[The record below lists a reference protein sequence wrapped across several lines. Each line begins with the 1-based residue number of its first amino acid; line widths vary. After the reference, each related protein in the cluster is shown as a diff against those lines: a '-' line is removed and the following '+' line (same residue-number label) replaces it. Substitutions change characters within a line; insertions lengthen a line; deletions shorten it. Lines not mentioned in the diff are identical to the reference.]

1 MELVKSSYN
10 PEEVIIL
17 LKDITGL
24 VEPMGTEEREK
35 LIQSGV
41 HYSEMLPLEYK
52 PTEKYMKIY
61 EEELVR
67 NGMKTAQAIA
77 DLGDKLF
84 ERKGTSLVLISLA
97 RAGTPIGILLR
108 RYLDMRYE
116 VKIPH
121 YSISIIR
128 GKGIDENALDYI
140 FNKERTKISGF
151 QFVDGWIGKGAIQRE
166 LISSLNSYLI
176 GKRVELRE
184 WFTIDYNLA
193 AVSDPSMTI
202 PDKYCGTREDF
213 IIPSSCLNATVSGLF
228 SRTFRRP
235 DIIDESDFDGA
246 IYYGNLKN
254 EDKSNEFLDEIT
266 DCLKEIVSQKENE
279 IQDKQ
284 FTGLDEVEQ
293 IAKDYEVSDINK
305 VKPGIGETT
314 RVLLRRYPDRVLISM
329 EDAGSSDLEGILQL
343 CKEKNVPVEYY
354 PLKRYKAVGIIKD
367 VSDL

>member
-1 MELVKSSYN
+1 M
-10 PEEVIIL
+10 
-17 LKDITGL
+17 
-24 VEPMGTEEREK
+24 
-35 LIQSGV
+35 
-41 HYSEMLPLEYK
+41 
-52 PTEKYMKIY
+52 
-61 EEELVR
+61 
-67 NGMKTAQAIA
+67 
-77 DLGDKLF
+77 
-84 ERKGTSLVLISLA
+84 
-97 RAGTPIGILLR
+97 
-108 RYLDMRYE
+108 
-116 VKIPH
+116 
-121 YSISIIR
+121 
-128 GKGIDENALDYI
+128 
-140 FNKERTKISGF
+140 
-151 QFVDGWIGKGAIQRE
+151 
-166 LISSLNSYLI
+166 
-176 GKRVELRE
+176 
-184 WFTIDYNLA
+184 A

-266 DCLKEIVSQKENE
+266 DCLKEIVSQKKNE

-293 IAKDYEVSDINK
+293 IAKDYEVTDINK